1 MKVLA
6 GSDSTSGVPQVAL
19 SLVENYSE
27 ELKLVKTLLYDT
39 LILGYL
45 RGYTGEERYPVHEP
59 DPVLHKAAYSV
70 MKLAIMVMADYVA

>member
-1 MKVLA
+1 MEVLA

-19 SLVENYSE
+19 SLVEAYSG

-45 RGYTGEERYPVHEP
+45 NGYTGEARYPVHEV
-59 DPVLHKAAYSV
+59 DPALHQAAYSV
-70 MKLAIMVMADYVA
+70 MKLAIIVMADFVA